1 MKQLDKVL
9 LEGID
14 NGCVKSLDEFQ
25 RRYRPRIKSLYY
37 KAFTD
42 SEGFL
47 RYSRDDLYE
56 DIEMEVWAKFYN
68 SRRKKKWFFDENGSI
83 GGLVHNCA
91 FSIINDKITKALDNR
106 SHLSADNRKKLKAK
120 SNRNQSTNNDLKI
133 LSMSYE
139 SFEDN
144 DVERDRE
151 LSLFEHLGLT
161 EEFTSQLQSRLTQEE
176 QAIYTLLATGSKR
189 ENVLVELGL
198 TVDQYRGRRKSI
210 ESKAID
216 LLAESTA

>member
-1 MKQLDKVL
+1 MKKSDKVL

-14 NGCVKSLDEFQ
+14 NGCVESLDGFQ

-37 KAFTD
+37 KAFTE

-56 DIEMEVWAKFYN
+56 DIEMEVWVKFYN
-68 SRRKKKWFFDENGSI
+68 SRRKEKWYFDENDSI
-83 GGLVHNCA
+83 GGLVHKCA
-91 FSIINDKITKALDNR
+91 LSIISDKITKALDNR
-106 SHLSADNRKKLKAK
+106 SHLSAEKRKRLKAE
-120 SNRNQSTNNDLKI
+120 NEGNQSTNHELKI

-139 SFEDN
+139 SLEDN
-144 DVERDRE
+144 DVEYDRE

-161 EEFTSQLQSRLTQEE
+161 EEFISKLQSRLTQEE
-176 QAIYTLLATGSKR
+176 QAVYTLLATGSKR

-210 ESKAID
+210 ENKAID